1 MKERKRKFIV
11 KLKRKPQTVTLF
23 LLVVCCVVYTFNLS
37 VHSNTV
43 IYTSISEGPSR
54 FVPLFLFCTTLASI
68 LGIFTFTSAYPRN
81 QRRLIMVILV
91 YAVLVL
97 EMAMDIGYVA
107 IVQSRVEIY
116 LASGTSR
123 MPSYINES
131 VSWIYVHLACVVLT
145 ALSMI
150 LMPVYHKKLMSIDTT
165 PV

>member
-1 MKERKRKFIV
+1 
-11 KLKRKPQTVTLF
+11 
-23 LLVVCCVVYTFNLS
+23 
-37 VHSNTV
+37 
-43 IYTSISEGPSR
+43 
-54 FVPLFLFCTTLASI
+54 
-68 LGIFTFTSAYPRN
+68 
-81 QRRLIMVILV
+81 MVILV

-116 LASGTSR
+116 LASGTAR

-165 PV
+165 PVENE